1 MRKIPVI
8 NANEYAFDDGT
19 IRLVSAYEQK
29 SYISKSLKKVCLYG
43 SSCLVYFLKNNGI
56 GYGPSVM
63 GRRSKS
69 IYQLYKAKC
78 KDEITNLKGRVY
90 GP

>member
-43 SSCLVYFLKNNGI
+43 SSCLILYPKSTPCFWLTEFIFLKTM
-56 GYGPSVM
+56 V
-63 GRRSKS
+63 
-69 IYQLYKAKC
+69 
-78 KDEITNLKGRVY
+78 
-90 GP
+90 